1 MLKKNLKKIDIAE
14 HLSIST
20 GFSLRLSKKL
30 IDDLIILLVKN
41 IKSGKLN
48 IKNLGSFKLV
58 FKKKRVGRNPKTKE
72 EYVISARN
80 VVSFSP
86 SRSVYS
92 EINKINE

>member
-1 MLKKNLKKIDIAE
+1 MLKKNFKKIDIAE

-30 IDDLIILLVKN
+30 IDDLIMLLVKN

-72 EYVISARN
+72 EHVISARN

-92 EINKINE
+92 EINKIHE

>member
-72 EYVISARN
+72 EHEISARN

-92 EINKINE
+92 EINKIHE

>member
-1 MLKKNLKKIDIAE
+1 MLKKNLKKIDIAK